1 MKLFAIKCL
10 TSGKMYVGIS
20 RSKKSN
26 YNPCK
31 FLVSQTYKASSNEDP
46 TMNGKELPSNKLLKE
61 SVDKYG
67 IKDHVCIQMK
77 KYETDDI
84 DKLNRIRYEMIKN
97 LMEKDICLNDR
108 NINPETYLCDCGMK
122 VRKELQNEHES
133 KYCAE
138 KITELCVNV

>member
-1 MKLFAIKCL
+1 
-10 TSGKMYVGIS
+10 MYVGIS
-20 RSKKSN
+20 RTKKSN

-31 FLVSQTYKASSNEDP
+31 FLVSQTHRIHD
-46 TMNGKELPSNKLLKE
+46 GIDVKEVPSNKLLKE

-77 KYETDDI
+77 KYETDDV
-84 DKLNRIRYEMIKN
+84 DKLNKIRYEMIKN

-108 NINPETYLCDCGMK
+108 NINPETYICECGMK
-122 VRKELQNEHES
+122 VRKELRVEHET

-138 KITELCVNV
+138 KIEELDIDIEEYEI